1 MITLT
6 SQSDYFPLKV
16 YENIEALDII
26 KSRLYE
32 TVMDT
37 YFELPYNVIIRVFS
51 FFKEFRH
58 MDISLY
64 YAASVGQ
71 RYYDM
76 EKIWFSK
83 DIRLRYGDKVENH
96 KIYGLTYTSFINNLE
111 EFTKELCGGV
121 LDSPSFNTISE
132 LEMKYKLMG
141 FDCRN
146 TEIWKQTLGKI
157 YG

>member
-1 MITLT
+1 MITFT
-6 SQSDYFPLKV
+6 SQEDYYPLKV
-16 YENIEALDII
+16 FENIEALDII
-26 KSRLYE
+26 KSRLYD

-37 YFELPYNVIIRVFS
+37 YFELPYNVITRVFS

-64 YAASVGQ
+64 YAAGGRPS
-71 RYYDM
+71 YDM
-76 EKIWFSK
+76 ERIWFSK
-83 DIRLRYGDKVENH
+83 DIRLRYGDRVDSYR
-96 KIYGLTYTSFINNLE
+96 IYDFMYTPFINNLK
-111 EFTKELCGGV
+111 EFTKMLSGGV

-132 LEMKYKLMG
+132 LEMKYRLIG